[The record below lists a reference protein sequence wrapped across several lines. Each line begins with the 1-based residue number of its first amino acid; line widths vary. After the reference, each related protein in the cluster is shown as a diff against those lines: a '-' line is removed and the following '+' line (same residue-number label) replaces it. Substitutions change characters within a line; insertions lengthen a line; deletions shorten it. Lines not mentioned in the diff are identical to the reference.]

1 MNFKTF
7 KISLSTLFFM
17 LALDCVIF
25 VISFIKTISNISNN
39 DMLLMI
45 IANGLIQIFISIY
58 FYFIEYYIEKILFIN
73 DVPLKMVKQEELC
86 NFIYSNRMYK
96 VSIIVL
102 IEFIICI
109 LYNICIFTSYYQQQ
123 SGILV
128 CVIYFLLSCNIAKTT
143 LKEIKISTKKIKK
156 CKKAVEEHPLLY
168 SQISKEDI
176 LI

>member
-1 MNFKTF
+1 MNFKAF
-7 KISLSTLFFM
+7 KISLLAWFYMLLF
-17 LALDCVIF
+17 DCVIF
-25 VISFIKTISNISNN
+25 VISFIKNICNINN
-39 DMLLMI
+39 NYMLLMT
-45 IANGLIQIFISIY
+45 IANGLVQIFIYTY
-58 FYFIEYYIEKILFIN
+58 FWFIEYYIEKILFIN
-73 DVPLKMVKQEELC
+73 DVPLKMSKQEELC

-156 CKKAVEEHPLLY
+156 CKNAVEEHPLLY